1 MLLQVLKLEWST
13 FERMRRQQKNADI
26 DGLVFEDELDDIT
39 ETVEEQM
46 PPEDFDE
53 MMVDSHAQREEAEL
67 DAMFSTY
74 EAQSSSQQP
83 PVRSDSPSLSDDD
96 DYDSLFMDLLS
107 QQQSSQDTV
116 LSGQMDMS

>member
-1 MLLQVLKLEWST
+1 
-13 FERMRRQQKNADI
+13 MRKQQKNADI
-26 DGLVFEDELDDIT
+26 DGLVFEDELDDIP
-39 ETVEEQM
+39 EAMEEQA

-67 DAMFSTY
+67 DAMFSMY
-74 EAQSSSQQP
+74 EAESSSQQP
-83 PVRSDSPSLSDDD
+83 PVRPHSPCLSDDD

-107 QQQSSQDTV
+107 QQQQSSPDIF